1 MKPPLFLHLT
11 ICLSLLL
18 SLAYFNSS
26 AQKKVSFN
34 TSTIVPG
41 AECTVKVKKDKN
53 GNYDI
58 DINIENLP
66 DPKKLTPSKKVYVT
80 WVETKEK
87 GAKNIG
93 QLKSSSGLFSKVK
106 RASITTVSPYK
117 PVKVFI
123 SAEDDGG
130 TEEPGDVIVLT
141 TDSYN

>member
-1 MKPPLFLHLT
+1 MTLT
-11 ICLSLLL
+11 YLS
-18 SLAYFNSS
+18 SS

-34 TSTIVPG
+34 TSIVVPG
-41 AECTVKVKKDKN
+41 AEGVVKVKKDKN

-58 DINIENLP
+58 EINIENLP

-93 QLKSSSGLFSKVK
+93 QLKSSTGLFSKVR
-106 RASITTVSPYK
+106 RASISTISTYK
-117 PVKVFI
+117 PVKIFVT
-123 SAEDDGG
+123 AEDDGG
-130 TEEPGDVIVLT
+130 TEDPGDVIVLT